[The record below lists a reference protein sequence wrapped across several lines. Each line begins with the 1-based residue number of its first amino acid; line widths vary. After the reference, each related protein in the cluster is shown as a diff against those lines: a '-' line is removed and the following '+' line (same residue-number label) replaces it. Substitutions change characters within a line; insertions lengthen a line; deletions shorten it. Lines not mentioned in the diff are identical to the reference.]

1 MGALSSTCDGAALD
15 RAEAIVGKLDRSI
28 DMFGIHVGLKYKDP
42 ADRLKGGELR
52 VAIDDMKA
60 IFPRAQSKRIDVN
73 LKIDGGAS
81 KTDGLFDLNLNYLLE
96 HGDGDGDETG
106 TLTLKRA
113 KKGDTW
119 VSQLKTETTGSHTG
133 RPILPSQITNAQIDV
148 KSDRRTDTR

>member
-1 MGALSSTCDGAALD
+1 MGSTQSTWGLEK
-15 RAEAIVGKLDRSI
+15 RTEKPK
-28 DMFGIHVGLKYKDP
+28 HVGFLSLGRPGPVFYVSWRCSGP
-42 ADRLKGGELR
+42 SEEGGHCR
-52 VAIDDMKA
+52 QAGPIHRHVWCSRRSQVQGSR
-60 IFPRAQSKRIDVN
+60 RAQSKRIDVN

-119 VSQLKTETTGSHTG
+119 VSQLKTET
-133 RPILPSQITNAQIDV
+133 
-148 KSDRRTDTR
+148 